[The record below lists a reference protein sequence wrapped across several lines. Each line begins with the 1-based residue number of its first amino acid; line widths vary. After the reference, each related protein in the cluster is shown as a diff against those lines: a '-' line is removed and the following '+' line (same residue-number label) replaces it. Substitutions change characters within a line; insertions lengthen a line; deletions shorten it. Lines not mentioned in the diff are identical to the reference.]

1 MSEETRKES
10 KTWTETLRQRWR
22 FAGTLNNLFHD
33 VTVSRVIV
41 RNKKGHTL
49 VDIPFTIGAVGVILT
64 LPYSVILLG
73 VMWLTEFDVAVERHL
88 EESEAE
94 TAAPQPDMEAAAAPP
109 PAPDSAVEKSA
120 EPKRCWNNK
129 SGTQCKRTAQAGSDY
144 WCCTPGTKV
153 RNQVTGVIGYQ
164 TVTE

>member
-10 KTWTETLRQRWR
+10 KTWTETLHVK
-22 FAGTLNNLFHD
+22 GGDLLETLNNLFHD

-109 PAPDSAVEKSA
+109 PAPDSTVEKSA
-120 EPKRCWNNK
+120 EPKRCLGTTK

-144 WCCTPGTKV
+144 CAAHQEQG
-153 RNQVTGVIGYQ
+153 
-164 TVTE
+164 